1 MEKVRSGKICEIK
14 QKLVS
19 SITKRLSI
27 KNDLPVDI
35 GFEVD
40 EVLDGSKPKLT
51 ISIKRVFRRWTN
63 PFISYGW
70 SKFWKKVSL
79 RR

>member
-1 MEKVRSGKICEIK
+1 MEKISSGKIYEIK

-35 GFEVD
+35 GFEVE

-70 SKFWKKVSL
+70 SKFWMKITM

>member
-1 MEKVRSGKICEIK
+1 MEKVPSGKVCEIK
-14 QKLVS
+14 QKLIEAVS
-19 SITKRLSI
+19 KRFSI
-27 KNDLPVDI
+27 KNELSVDI
-35 GFEVD
+35 GFEVE

-70 SKFWKKVSL
+70 SKFWMKITM